1 MSSEL
6 SEAIKTL
13 VHERGIAKDV
23 VIDTIKDVLLAAY
36 KRKYGTSDNAV
47 VEFNE
52 EADTVELYAIKEIVE
67 DDDFDGMHDEISL
80 TEAREFEPNCEIGD
94 KLQISINPQ
103 TFDRIS
109 VQSAKQKARQ
119 ELREIQNNTLYAEY
133 KAKEGEMIIGYYQR
147 ESERGDMII
156 DLGKVEGI
164 LPKAYQSPR
173 EAYKKN
179 DKIKCFVYRVEKPEK
194 GNPRVELSRTHSEFV
209 KKLFELEVPEIY
221 DHSIEIHKIVRE
233 PGYRTK
239 VAVYSH
245 RSDLD
250 PVGACVGLKGIRVQ
264 TIMREMEGERIDVLK
279 YDPNPIEY
287 IKNSLSPADVKK
299 VLIVDDAKRTAI
311 AVVDDSQLSLAIGKQ
326 GINVRLAN
334 KLVDWIIDVKTV
346 EQYREI
352 EFDSE
357 TRDRIDALFN
367 DEQQYIEPAY
377 EEEYEE
383 QELMLEDIEGFKP
396 ELLDK
401 LHYYDVYTVE
411 EFVNLSDEEI
421 ESFENISGP
430 EVDEAMQLLSEFVD
444 IVEEEPE
451 SEEMQEFI
459 CPECGSALSPEMTQC
474 PSCGVG
480 LSFEEVEVDEE

>member
-1 MSSEL
+1 MSSDL
-6 SEAIKTL
+6 SEAIRNL
-13 VHERGIAKDV
+13 VNERGIDKDV
-23 VIDTIKDVLLAAY
+23 VVETVKDILLAAY

-47 VEFNE
+47 VEYNE
-52 EADTVELYAIKEIVE
+52 ETDNVELYAIKEIV
-67 DDDFDGMHDEISL
+67 DDEDFDGMHDEISL
-80 TEAREFEPNCEIGD
+80 TDAREFEPNCEIGD

-119 ELREIQNNTLYAEY
+119 ELREIQNNTIYAEY

-156 DLGKVEGI
+156 DLGKIEGI
-164 LPKAYQSPR
+164 LPRAFQSPR

-179 DKIKCFVYRVEKPEK
+179 DKIKCYVFRVEKPEK
-194 GNPRVELSRTHSEFV
+194 GNPRVELSRTHPEFV
-209 KKLFELEVPEIY
+209 RKLFELEVPEIY

-245 RSDLD
+245 RNDLD

-264 TIMREMEGERIDVLK
+264 TIMREMEGERIDVLR

-287 IKNSLSPADVKK
+287 IKNSLSPAEVKK
-299 VLIVDDAKRTAI
+299 VLVLDEAKRTAI

-346 EQYREI
+346 DQYREI
-352 EFDSE
+352 DFDSE
-357 TRDRIDALFN
+357 TRERIDALFN
-367 DEQQYIEPAY
+367 GEEQYIEEY

-383 QELMLEDIEGFKP
+383 QEFMLEDIEGFKS
-396 ELLDK
+396 ELLEK
-401 LHYYDVYTVE
+401 LHYYDIYTVE
-411 EFVNLSDEEI
+411 EFVNLSEEEI
-421 ESFENISGP
+421 GSFEDIAQE

-444 IVEEEPE
+444 IVEEES
-451 SEEMQEFI
+451 SEEEVQEFV
-459 CPECGSALSPEMTQC
+459 CPECGAALTPEMTQC

>member
-6 SEAIKTL
+6 SEAIRNL
-13 VHERGIAKDV
+13 VNERGISKDV
-23 VIDTIKDVLLAAY
+23 VIETVKDVLLAAY
-36 KRKYGTSDNAV
+36 KRKFGTSDNAV

-52 EADTVELYAIKEIVE
+52 ETDSVDLYAIKEIVD

-80 TEAREFEPNCEIGD
+80 SDAREFEPNCDVGD

-119 ELREIQNNTLYAEY
+119 ELREIQNNTIYAEY

-156 DLGKVEGI
+156 DLGKIEGI
-164 LPKAYQSPR
+164 LPKAFQSPR

-179 DKIKCFVYRVEKPEK
+179 DKIKCYVFRVEKPER
-194 GNPRVELSRTHSEFV
+194 GNPRVELSRTHPEFV
-209 KKLFELEVPEIY
+209 RKLFELEVPEIY

-239 VAVYSH
+239 IAVYSH
-245 RSDLD
+245 RNDLD

-264 TIMREMEGERIDVLK
+264 TIMREMEGERIDVLR

-287 IKNSLSPADVKK
+287 IKNSLSPAEVKK
-299 VLIVDDAKRTAI
+299 VLIVDEAKRTAI

-346 EQYREI
+346 DQYREMD
-352 EFDSE
+352 FDSD
-357 TRDRIDALFN
+357 TRERIDALFN
-367 DEQQYIEPAY
+367 GEQQYIEEY

-383 QELMLEDIEGFKP
+383 QELLLEDIEGFRA
-396 ELLDK
+396 ELIEK
-401 LHYYDVYTVE
+401 LHYYDIYTVE
-411 EFVNLSDEEI
+411 EFVNLSDGEI
-421 ESFENISGP
+421 DSFEDIGRD
-430 EVDEAMQLLSEFVD
+430 EVDEALKLLSEYVD
-444 IVEEEPE
+444 IVEEEPA
-451 SEEMQEFI
+451 EEEEVEFA
-459 CPECGSALSPEMTQC
+459 CPECGATLTPEMTQC